1 MIQTGNKYL
10 SMVSVLPGL
19 IILGSLV
26 FAGNTACALEYVSV
40 ADNTAVL
47 YDANSTKS
55 KKLFVISRYTPLEA
69 VVNLQNWIKV
79 RDSSG
84 TMAWI
89 ERRSV
94 SDKHYVVVS
103 VAIASVL
110 RAPEVNA
117 PVIFQVSRNVAME
130 SLGVNGG
137 GWIKVRDLDGTLGYM
152 KSIEVWGAD

>member
-1 MIQTGNKYL
+1 MVLPFCKFLCALSVLFGALLLTGNAAY
-10 SMVSVLPGL
+10 
-19 IILGSLV
+19 
-26 FAGNTACALEYVSV
+26 ALEYVSV
-40 ADNTAVL
+40 ADSTAIL
-47 YDANSTKS
+47 YDANSTKA

-94 SDKHYVVVS
+94 TDKHFVVVN
-103 VAIASVL
+103 VAVATVC
-110 RAPEVNA
+110 RAPEA
-117 PVIFQVSRNVAME
+117 KSPVLYQVARNVAME

-137 GWIKVRDLDGTLGYM
+137 GWIKVRDQDGTLGYM
-152 KSIEVWGAD
+152 RSIEVWGAE

>member
-1 MIQTGNKYL
+1 MKQTGAKSL
-10 SMVSVLPGL
+10 SGISGL
-19 IILGSLV
+19 IVLIMLLS
-26 FAGNTACALEYVSV
+26 ANAACALEYVSV
-40 ADNTAVL
+40 SDNTAVL

-94 SDKHYVVVS
+94 SDKHYVVVN
-103 VAIASVL
+103 VALASVL
-110 RAPEVNA
+110 RAPEANA
-117 PVIFQVSRNVAME
+117 PVIYQVPRNVAME

-137 GWIKVRDLDGTLGYM
+137 GWIRVRDQDGTLGYM
-152 KSIEVWGAD
+152 KSIEVWGAE

>member
-1 MIQTGNKYL
+1 MVLVILL
-10 SMVSVLPGL
+10 SVHSA
-19 IILGSLV
+19 S
-26 FAGNTACALEYVSV
+26 ALEYVSV
-40 ADNTAVL
+40 SDNTAVL

-55 KKLFVISRYTPLEA
+55 KKLFVINRYTPLEA

-103 VAIASVL
+103 VALASVL
-110 RAPEVNA
+110 RAPEANA
-117 PVIFQVSRNVAME
+117 PVIYQASRNVAME

-137 GWIKVRDLDGTLGYM
+137 GWIKVRDQDGTLGYM
-152 KSIEVWGAD
+152 KSIEVWGAE

>member
-1 MIQTGNKYL
+1 MKQTGAKSL
-10 SMVSVLPGL
+10 SGIPGL
-19 IILGSLV
+19 IVLIMLLS
-26 FAGNTACALEYVSV
+26 ANAACALEYVSV
-40 ADNTAVL
+40 SDNTAVL
-47 YDANSTKS
+47 YDANSSKS
-55 KKLFVISRYTPLEA
+55 KKLFVISRYTPMEA

-103 VAIASVL
+103 VAVASVL
-110 RAPEVNA
+110 RAPEANA
-117 PVIFQVSRNVAME
+117 PVIYQVSRNVAME

-137 GWIKVRDLDGTLGYM
+137 GWIKVRDQDGTLGYM
-152 KSIEVWGAD
+152 KSIEVWGAE

>member
-1 MIQTGNKYL
+1 MGLLMI
-10 SMVSVLPGL
+10 
-19 IILGSLV
+19 
-26 FAGNTACALEYVSV
+26 AGNTACALEYVSV
-40 ADNTAVL
+40 SDNTAVL

-94 SDKHYVVVS
+94 SDKQYVVVN
-103 VAIASVL
+103 VAVASVL
-110 RAPEVNA
+110 RTPEANA
-117 PVIFQVSRNVAME
+117 SVLFQVSRNVAME

-137 GWIKVRDLDGTLGYM
+137 GWIRVRDQDGTLGYM
-152 KSIEVWGAD
+152 KSIEVWGVE

>member
-1 MIQTGNKYL
+1 MVLVILL
-10 SMVSVLPGL
+10 SVHSA
-19 IILGSLV
+19 S
-26 FAGNTACALEYVSV
+26 ALEYVSV
-40 ADNTAVL
+40 SDNTAVL

-103 VAIASVL
+103 VALASVL
-110 RAPEVNA
+110 RAPEANA
-117 PVIFQVSRNVAME
+117 PVIYQASRNVAME

-137 GWIKVRDLDGTLGYM
+137 GWIKVRDQDGTLGYM
-152 KSIEVWGAD
+152 KSIEVWGAE